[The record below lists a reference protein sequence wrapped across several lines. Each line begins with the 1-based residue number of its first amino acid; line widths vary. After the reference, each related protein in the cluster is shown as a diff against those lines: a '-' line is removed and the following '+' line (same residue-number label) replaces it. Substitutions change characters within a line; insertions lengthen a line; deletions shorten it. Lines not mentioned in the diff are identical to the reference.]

1 MTLQG
6 SILPWPRLAGLALAL
21 AGAGA
26 FALARGAP
34 APSPQLEHVVLRDIR
49 RSGPTRAP
57 ASDRVTL
64 AVASDAVVAVTRDA
78 VGGRESWFLHLANQD
93 VYELETDAHRQE
105 VAKLLPIP

>member
-1 MTLQG
+1 M
-6 SILPWPRLAGLALAL
+6 IPRLPFIAGLAL
-21 AGAGA
+21 AGAGG
-26 FALARGAP
+26 FALVRGAP
-34 APSPQLEHVVLRDIR
+34 SPQQQLEHVVLQAVR

-64 AVASDAVVAVTRDA
+64 AVSRDAVVAVTRDA
-78 VGGRESWFLHLANQD
+78 VGGRDSWFLHLANQD